1 MAKLIDSRVEE
12 AQDALSA
19 NALAIIKV
27 RKMKRVD
34 LARLIEADGGGVLK
48 TTYNILAKKHPPNIE
63 NWSFVAKALQVP
75 LWVLLVPGLHDHEE
89 ILQDDGLKR
98 LAKLVANYLA
108 CDDEKRRDADTVA
121 QAGAIVRRTGK

>member
-1 MAKLIDSRVEE
+1 MAKIIDSRVQE

-19 NALAIIKV
+19 NVMAILSV
-27 RKMKRVD
+27 RNMKRVD
-34 LARLIEADGGGVLK
+34 LARIIEADGGGVSK
-48 TTYNILAKKHPPNIE
+48 TTYNIIAKKHPPNLE
-63 NWSFVAKALQVP
+63 NWAPIAKALKVP
-75 LWVLLVPGLHDHEE
+75 LWVLLVPGLHEHIEL
-89 ILQDDGLKR
+89 LQEDGLRR